1 MFRNKKYIYF
11 ISYVYSCSREYNFL
25 PKDKDDMEI
34 IDSVGNCYVSTQKK
48 INSLEMMKLVE
59 NSIEQDI
66 KDSCRIESAKSLN
79 IRIIFFKRLK
89 KMGMVPC
96 YLNVQTEIH

>member
-11 ISYVYSCSREYNFL
+11 ISYVYSYPKGYNFL
-25 PKDKDDMEI
+25 PEI

-48 INSLEMMKLVE
+48 LNSMEMMKLVE
-59 NSIEQDI
+59 DSIAQDI
-66 KDSCRIESAKSLN
+66 KDSCPLESLNSLN

-89 KMGMVPC
+89 KMGMIPC
-96 YLNVQTEIH
+96 SLNVQTEIH